1 MRKIGFF
8 SFHTFSQPGGVKNH
22 IFGLNQEFKKMGLE
36 TKIVVPRRHFFERYS
51 GDIILL
57 GTSFNISFGGG
68 DSDFDIVFTPFSIEK
83 ILMREKFD
91 VLHFHNF
98 IFPAA
103 FQIVNSPLAQ
113 KSLKILTFHSNLER
127 SRTLERYPFFLDL
140 FNKILNWRIDGVIC
154 VSNFLLKF
162 FTDYK
167 KPKIV
172 IPNGIDLNLYRPKKE
187 NKKIK
192 KDKKINILFVGR
204 IEERKGLI
212 YLLKAFKILSQKFNL
227 LELRVIGD
235 GPLKKECQDFTTKE
249 GLKNVYFEGKK
260 EGKEIVSYYQNCDI
274 FVAPS
279 IFGESFGIVLL
290 EAMACQKPVVAFN
303 IDGYN
308 EILKNEGSLFLAK
321 NKDIDDLAQKIEIL
335 IKDEKLREKMGRWG
349 RKEAEKYSWEKIAQK
364 VFDFYSFCQ
373 KEKFN

>member
-1 MRKIGFF
+1 MKKIGFF

-22 IFGLNQEFKKMGLE
+22 ILGLNQEFKKRGLE
-36 TKIVVPRRHFFERYS
+36 TKIVVPRRHFLERYS
-51 GDIILL
+51 KEIILL

-83 ILMREKFD
+83 VLMKEKFD
-91 VLHFHNF
+91 VIHFHNF

-103 FQIVNSPLAQ
+103 FQIINSPLAQ
-113 KSLKILTFHSNLER
+113 KPLKILTFHSNLER
-127 SRTLERYPFFLDL
+127 SRALEGYPFFLDL
-140 FNKILNWRIDGVIC
+140 FNKILNWKIDGVVC

-162 FTDYK
+162 FVDCK

-172 IPNGIDLNLYRPKKE
+172 IPNGIDLNLYRPQKE
-187 NKKIK
+187 NKK
-192 KDKKINILFVGR
+192 KDKKIKILFVGR

-212 YLLKAFKILSQKFNL
+212 YLLQSFKILSSKFNH
-227 LELRVIGD
+227 LELRIVGE
-235 GPLKKECQDFTTKE
+235 GPLKKECQDFVEKE

-260 EGKEIVSYYQNCDI
+260 EGKEVISFYQNCDI

-308 EILKNEGSLFLAK
+308 EILKDEGSLFLAK
-321 NKDIDDLAQKIEIL
+321 NRDVYDLAQKIELL
-335 IKDEKLREKMGRWG
+335 IKDEKLREKMGFWG
-349 RKEAEKYSWEKIAQK
+349 RKEAEKYSWEKVGQK
-364 VFDFYSFCQ
+364 VLDFYSFCQ
-373 KEKFN
+373 KERG

>member
-1 MRKIGFF
+1 MKKIGFF

-22 IFGLNQEFKKMGLE
+22 ILGLNQEFKKRGLE

-51 GDIILL
+51 KGIILL

-83 ILMREKFD
+83 VLMKEKFD
-91 VLHFHNF
+91 VIHFHNF

-113 KSLKILTFHSNLER
+113 KPLKILTFHSNLER
-127 SRTLERYPFFLDL
+127 SRTLEEYPFFLDL
-140 FNKILNWRIDGVIC
+140 FNKILNWKIDGVIC

-162 FTDYK
+162 FVDYK
-167 KPKIV
+167 KPKTV
-172 IPNGIDLNLYRPKKE
+172 IPNGIDLNLYHPKKE
-187 NKKIK
+187 NKKK
-192 KDKKINILFVGR
+192 NKKIKILFVGR

-212 YLLKAFKILSQKFNL
+212 YLLQSFKILSQKFNH
-227 LELRVIGD
+227 LELEIVGE
-235 GPLKKECQDFTTKE
+235 GPLKKECQDFVEKE

-260 EGKEIVSYYQNCDI
+260 EGKEVISFYQNCDI

-321 NKDIDDLAQKIEIL
+321 NRDVYDLAQKIEVL
-335 IKDEKLREKMGRWG
+335 IKDEKLREKMGFWG
-349 RKEAEKYSWEKIAQK
+349 RKEAEKYSWEKVGQK
-364 VFDFYSFCQ
+364 VLDFYSFCQ
-373 KEKFN
+373 KERG